1 MADVDEVPEDGKGGV
16 APWTV
21 MKWILG
27 AVALGLAIY
36 FFEAYELRSRFSTWF
51 RNDVQAWLRAHPI
64 LAPFA
69 YMGIYIV
76 AVVAFMPGS
85 VITLVGGGLFGYVL
99 GTIYVSIA
107 STLAAGIAFLIA
119 RYVAVDWVESRAT
132 GKLDTI
138 KKGIE
143 EDGARFVAFTRLV
156 PIFPYSLLN
165 YMFGLTKINFWTY
178 FFVTWLC
185 MLPGTFAYVY
195 AGYAAKVAAAGSTG
209 VKNTIIVI
217 TIAVGLLVLASMIP
231 KFVRMVTDDEVE
243 EIVDDETDNQK
254 EAMDD
259 ETTR

>member
-1 MADVDEVPEDGKGGV
+1 MGNSEQGSTATEGGI

-21 MKWILG
+21 MKWIIG
-27 AVALGLAIY
+27 VAGLALVIY
-36 FFEAYELRSRFSTWF
+36 FFEAYELRSRFRHWF
-51 RNDVQAWLRAHPI
+51 QNDVKIWLEANPV
-64 LAPFA
+64 LAPFV

-107 STLAAGIAFLIA
+107 STIAAGIAFLIA
-119 RYVAVDWVESRAT
+119 RYVAADWVEKKAS

-138 KKGIE
+138 KSGIE
-143 EDGARFVAFTRLV
+143 EEGARFVAFTRLV
-156 PIFPYSLLN
+156 PIFPYTLLN

-195 AGYAAKVAAAGSTG
+195 AGYATKVAAAGSAG
-209 VKNTIIVI
+209 VKQTMIVI
-217 TIAVGLLVLASMIP
+217 SIAVGLLIFASMIP
-231 KFVRMVTDDEVE
+231 KFVRMFSDDDVE
-243 EIVDDETDNQK
+243 EIVDDEEVDH
-254 EAMDD
+254 DD
-259 ETTR
+259 TETNDR